1 MKKKLI
7 VLSGFVMGFSP
18 LVALAQAATTA
29 TGGAPK
35 KCTPGAS
42 VVDLQTFFCK
52 IGDVLGAILP
62 ILIALGVVYFVWGV
76 VTYVISSDEEAKQAG
91 RDRIIFGIIGLAVII
106 GLWGLVGLLRNT
118 FDLTNKTNVTL
129 PTVPVV
135 IPGDGSGTNR

>member
-7 VLSGFVMGFSP
+7 VLSGFVMGLAP
-18 LVALAQAATTA
+18 VVALAQVGAVGSSSGSCLYDSTV
-29 TGGAPK
+29 TGAGGG
-35 KCTPGAS
+35 TLLGRIGQILNS
-42 VVDLQTFFCK
+42 VVP
-52 IGDVLGAILP
+52 V
-62 ILIALGVVYFVWGV
+62 LIALGVVYFVWGV